1 MKAFS
6 FRLEPILHLRE
17 GARKNAL
24 ASYAKSL
31 IASKEL
37 EKKLDSLKQS
47 LGNLQKDISIQRQ
60 KSFSPSTDVPNQ
72 AAIVN
77 LKKKIDTTNQSFEK
91 AKANEN
97 KLRLKFLDADNALK
111 SVSRLKEKQQSA
123 HIEEQISR
131 EELALEDVINSRF
144 NFNSNTRL

>member
-1 MKAFS
+1 MICKKI
-6 FRLEPILHLRE
+6 FRN
-17 GARKNAL
+17 NA
-24 ASYAKSL
+24 K
-31 IASKEL
+31 
-37 EKKLDSLKQS
+37 
-47 LGNLQKDISIQRQ
+47 

-77 LKKKIDTTNQSFEK
+77 LKKKIDSTNHSIEE

-111 SVSRLKEKQQSA
+111 SVSRLKEKQESA
-123 HIEEQISR
+123 HIEEQTSR

-144 NFNSNTRL
+144 NFNSNTR

>member
-6 FRLEPILHLRE
+6 FRLEPILLLRE

-24 ASYAKSL
+24 ASYARSI

-37 EKKLDSLKQS
+37 EKKLDSLNKS
-47 LGNLQKDISIQRQ
+47 LGDLQKDISKQRQ
-60 KSFSPSTDVPNQ
+60 KVFSPSTDVPNQ

-77 LKKKIDTTNQSFEK
+77 LNKKIDSTNKSFEE

-111 SVSRLKEKQQSA
+111 SVSRLKEKQESA
-123 HIEEQISR
+123 HIEEQTSR

-144 NFNSNTRL
+144 NFNSNTR